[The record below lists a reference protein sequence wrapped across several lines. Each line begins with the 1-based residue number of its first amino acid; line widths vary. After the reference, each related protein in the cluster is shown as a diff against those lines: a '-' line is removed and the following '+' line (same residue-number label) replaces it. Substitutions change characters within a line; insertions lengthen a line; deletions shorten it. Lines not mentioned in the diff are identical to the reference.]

1 MGEGKFY
8 HEKQNLITQLKGES
22 IKQRLF
28 RKEKNNSKIRC
39 ICNYHWSITQLCM
52 LTEVVKWWK
61 S

>member
-39 ICNYHWSITQLCM
+39 ICNYH
-52 LTEVVKWWK
+52 
-61 S
+61 